1 MKTIRFLVLILLG
14 YFVFTPFVSAACDAA
29 KKVQLDRDVAS
40 IKVNYEIL
48 KEAYSGRTDVTNT
61 NEEETFY
68 YDVIQV
74 NIINVTE
81 DFMVEVKSD
90 YDKKTTKYTYKDAKD
105 GIISFKS
112 PTNSKIVNYTFKIKS
127 VAKDGCKADEVTRT
141 LYLTQPRY
149 NYLSDYEI
157 CNKIPE
163 YYLCEKYVEF
173 YDDVELGVF
182 LEKANKALEKKNRQI
197 EEEEK
202 ANRKWYE
209 KITDYISENK
219 TKFIITGGAL
229 VAVIVIG
236 TTAYVI
242 KRRRDVI

>member
-1 MKTIRFLVLILLG
+1 MFIWGNFKVENLYFLFYNTYRQVFILKTIRFLVLILLG

-105 GIISFKS
+105 GIISLSYFLAY
-112 PTNSKIVNYTFKIKS
+112 PTI
-127 VAKDGCKADEVTRT
+127 
-141 LYLTQPRY
+141 
-149 NYLSDYEI
+149 
-157 CNKIPE
+157 
-163 YYLCEKYVEF
+163 
-173 YDDVELGVF
+173 
-182 LEKANKALEKKNRQI
+182 
-197 EEEEK
+197 
-202 ANRKWYE
+202 
-209 KITDYISENK
+209 
-219 TKFIITGGAL
+219 
-229 VAVIVIG
+229 
-236 TTAYVI
+236 
-242 KRRRDVI
+242 